1 MGFPKIKDRLF
12 SQSKNRVFFMAET
25 TQNELIAKP
34 SSLSSHRKLNGIAQ
48 LLRPC
53 MCVCARARMCDSPSN
68 TRLVYVLKTVR
79 RRESGLMFSAKT
91 QKEA

>member
-12 SQSKNRVFFMAET
+12 SQSKNSVFFMAET

-34 SSLSSHRKLNGIAQ
+34 SSLSSHRNSSCESQSNA
-48 LLRPC
+48 PFSV
-53 MCVCARARMCDSPSN
+53 CVIG
-68 TRLVYVLKTVR
+68 
-79 RRESGLMFSAKT
+79 RESGLMFSAET

>member
-1 MGFPKIKDRLF
+1 
-12 SQSKNRVFFMAET
+12 MAET

-53 MCVCARARMCDSPSN
+53 MCVCVRAC
-68 TRLVYVLKTVR
+68 THVRLAVKYP
-79 RRESGLMFSAKT
+79 FSVCV
-91 QKEA
+91 ENC